1 MKALAPLNI
10 SMLAPPDDTDYRKAV
25 NEMLVHYGEFVSKPL
40 KRKKL
45 PSRADFMAMMEL
57 QSSMM
62 IELWLSMTVCPLK
75 WSSTNRIP
83 KSESSLS
90 DLKTLNS

>member
-62 IELWLSMTVCPLK
+62 IAVMVIHDRLSTKVEQYK
-75 WSSTNRIP
+75 QDTKKR
-83 KSESSLS
+83 K
-90 DLKTLNS
+90 